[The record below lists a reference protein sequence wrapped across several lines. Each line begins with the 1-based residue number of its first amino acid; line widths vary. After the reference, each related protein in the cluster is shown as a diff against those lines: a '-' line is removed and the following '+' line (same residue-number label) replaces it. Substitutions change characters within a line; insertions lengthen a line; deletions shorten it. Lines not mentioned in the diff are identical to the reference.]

1 MEIYVEMLSLHF
13 KHYWKYTTSTL
24 RLLSLVHMKMQVCF
38 YSHFIL
44 IRFYIINSLLYLYTI
59 DSPPPLETLHIPSG
73 FLSLPNW
80 ALQHYSFS

>member
-13 KHYWKYTTSTL
+13 KHLWKYFKITKL
-24 RLLSLVHMKMQVCF
+24 GAHENASLFLFSFNKLN
-38 YSHFIL
+38 I
-44 IRFYIINSLLYLYTI
+44 YTI